1 MTILERIDAG
11 DADGVLDSIA
21 GMTAAERSAAY
32 ARVTPEVERLHELVH
47 VQGQQWA
54 HPNGTD
60 AQRRA
65 AAAAVLGLATG
76 EQMGGRR
83 FGDAALIADAVRRC
97 APGWATPEGLRT
109 CTERSTSFFPTIA
122 LLVREGLAAWPEGDA
137 VVEHVAS
144 VGFRSR
150 VPLVD
155 VVRDR
160 LAGTLDFLYRL
171 FEVEGGQTTSLA
183 SCDKYR
189 RDENKWSTT
198 LLALS
203 ATGELDRDRLL
214 TASLE
219 ALERDFAPF
228 RAGWYKRFHDALKPT
243 PADRAARKDHYVR
256 LLGSAVPQTVSFAVG
271 QVDRL
276 ARKKLVGDEALDAL
290 RPVMTAK
297 AKATVVKAVK
307 LAQRLARTPEE
318 TTLACE
324 LLLDA
329 LLHEEVAVQEAA
341 LDALDALLPKASEPE
356 RLRASLADSR
366 PLLRPSLRGRLPE
379 VEAPADEPDTV
390 VPVRVDPLHPSRA
403 LAGMP
408 SLAETVQLAAE
419 GLEVPDP
426 LVLERAWAGMVHH
439 RVDEDTV
446 AAVRKRARKL
456 LDAANAND
464 RVMRSAHAR
473 LVLVWAGET
482 LRPWPGWMPQTP
494 AQGFFLGY
502 HAELAARVADDDPT
516 PLLSTPSHQD
526 GWLHPDVLT
535 SRLTGRPG
543 RHELALAAH
552 RLPDDARARLGVPP
566 VPARTWSFEV
576 QTRTSGAYSFRA
588 LHRFPVPVAEGDALT
603 DHLANSE
610 PFHAAVRPGPEL
622 AWFLTATPT
631 DPRWCLADGAV
642 QLSADLDNN
651 RMAAPHF
658 AGLRPYVP
666 AGHELY
672 MLIAVAL
679 AAKGASAR
687 ASAADALVDTI
698 TDGRF
703 DAAEMGAAWAALFP
717 TGLIGAKRAAGAL
730 NAVVSVSPMHA
741 GAVREAMTASLR
753 GDPAAYP
760 GDIGT
765 WLGLMVELYAERG
778 TSVTDPNARTW
789 LTATTRGGSVR
800 KHRKRLLG

>member
-535 SRLTGRPG
+535 SRLPGRPG

-552 RLPDDARARLGVPP
+552 RLPDDARAPGGPSRPSAHLVLRGPDANERGVQLPRPPPVPRPRRRGRRAHRPPRELRAVPCSGAARTRARVVPHGHPDGPTLVSRRRRGAAVRRPRQQPHGGAPLRGAATVRAGRPRAVHADRRRAGREGGLRAGIGRGRPRRHDHGRTLRRRGDGGSLGRAVPDGPHRCQARGRRAERGRLGV
-566 VPARTWSFEV
+566 
-576 QTRTSGAYSFRA
+576 
-588 LHRFPVPVAEGDALT
+588 
-603 DHLANSE
+603 
-610 PFHAAVRPGPEL
+610 
-622 AWFLTATPT
+622 
-631 DPRWCLADGAV
+631 
-642 QLSADLDNN
+642 
-651 RMAAPHF
+651 
-658 AGLRPYVP
+658 
-666 AGHELY
+666 
-672 MLIAVAL
+672 
-679 AAKGASAR
+679 
-687 ASAADALVDTI
+687 ADAR
-698 TDGRF
+698 GRR
-703 DAAEMGAAWAALFP
+703 P
-717 TGLIGAKRAAGAL
+717 
-730 NAVVSVSPMHA
+730 
-741 GAVREAMTASLR
+741 R
-753 GDPAAYP
+753 GDDRQPP
-760 GDIGT
+760 RRSRC
-765 WLGLMVELYAERG
+765 LPR
-778 TSVTDPNARTW
+778 
-789 LTATTRGGSVR
+789 
-800 KHRKRLLG
+800 